1 MIILDFTKTSLNFI
15 ARIAKS
21 SFNQRNLLTLPLNF
35 LINFLPIFIWIFI
48 FNNAGR
54 IPVNIRPQIH
64 SKFAFFH
71 DAFFFGDFF
80 GELDRQLR
88 DRYISTR
95 VSYFTAGL
103 SSTLFLLVI
112 PLCLWFYIYYV
123 KRSTNNVLEWYDD
136 IFHSA
141 DRRNPK
147 RLRALILPF
156 LIPALSH
163 VVLNIAHSFT
173 AQFLGNFTGT
183 KDTIAWV
190 SYVVFHVMAP
200 ILTAIYLYVF
210 QPPGTVKCFALAL
223 GIQNIAGVCTHLL
236 FPTASPWFIH
246 MYGINDTEHVNYS
259 QKGFAAG
266 LIRFDRRLGSK
277 ISSDGFQ
284 LSPVVFGAVPSLH
297 SAIAFQCFLFIVSR
311 STSLKH
317 RFCTGRTMSGVQGSN
332 SVVPTSLHL
341 TLSEDSS
348 DNSGSRT
355 SSSDSETVELQ
366 GFRTSSASSKM
377 LITSDTDTDLELG
390 MSEIPASLSE
400 LTSSLSSSTSSSST
414 LRPTS
419 TPTPL
424 QPLSNTNTEAEFD
437 LFELRDRE
445 QLKFLKLYEEDHEYS
460 SRWYF
465 RPWNTGLV
473 PKMIVT
479 GYLTLQW
486 WATQYLDHHYRFDL
500 FVGMLYS
507 LISFSL
513 VDYFILQPKVL
524 QSWLLV
530 RLGVREDEKNE
541 ARTLGMR
548 VFEGTKLE
556 WFFDPLA

>member
-1 MIILDFTKTSLNFI
+1 MIVLDFTKTGLNFI

-35 LINFLPIFIWIFI
+35 LINFLPIFIWILI

-64 SKFAFFH
+64 SKFAFLH

-80 GELDRQLR
+80 GELERQFG

-136 IFHSA
+136 IFHGA
-141 DRRNPK
+141 NRKNPK

-156 LIPALSH
+156 LLPALSH
-163 VVLNIAHSFT
+163 AVLNIAHSFT

-266 LIRFDRRLGSK
+266 LIRFDKRLGSK

-317 RFCTGRTMSGVQGSN
+317 RFCNGRTTNDVQGSN
-332 SVVPTSLHL
+332 GVVPNLSLS
-341 TLSEDSS
+341 LSASLNAEDGT
-348 DNSGSRT
+348 DNSASQA
-355 SSSDSETVELQ
+355 SSDSETVELQ
-366 GFRTSSASSKM
+366 DFGTLSASNKM
-377 LITSDTDTDLELG
+377 LITTDTDLELG
-390 MSEIPASLSE
+390 MSETLASLSE
-400 LTSSLSSSTSSSST
+400 LTSSSSSTSTTT
-414 LRPTS
+414 LTLTL
-419 TPTPL
+419 TPTPT
-424 QPLSNTNTEAEFD
+424 PSHSDARTEPDFD
-437 LFELRDRE
+437 LFELGERE
-445 QLKFLKLYEEDHEYS
+445 HLKFLKLYEEDHEYS

-473 PKMIVT
+473 PKLIVT
-479 GYLTLQW
+479 GYLMLQW

-530 RLGVREDEKNE
+530 RLGVKEDEKNE